1 MNLTMK
7 DKDFNPLIGRT
18 GVDVGKSFSGKDW
31 KVTARAALATSLT
44 CLPTVK
50 PYCVMRPVRNVSK
63 VKKTVVCS

>member
-7 DKDFNPLIGRT
+7 MTLIRIGRT

-31 KVTARAALATSLT
+31 KVTARAGLGYQFDLFANG
-44 CLPTVK
+44 K